1 MKKLQ
6 KKNIPLIF
14 TATYDIINDIRIQVF
29 FCEGHFMS
37 KNKLALVRI
46 SALPE
51 IFVNVL
57 KAKQMLASGEAKNA
71 SEATQK
77 CNISRSAFY
86 KYKDS
91 VFLYNE
97 QNVVNINALLLDE
110 SGILS
115 EFFAVLYKYKAN
127 VLTVNQGI
135 PCDNVAALTVSV
147 RIDSEKHSVDD
158 ILNELQKLHGV
169 VSVGRI
175 I

>member
-1 MKKLQ
+1 
-6 KKNIPLIF
+6 
-14 TATYDIINDIRIQVF
+14 
-29 FCEGHFMS
+29 MS
-37 KNKLALVRI
+37 KNKMVLVRL

-51 IFVNVL
+51 IFASVL
-57 KAKQMLASGEAKNA
+57 KVKQMLASGDARNA

-77 CNISRSAFY
+77 CGISRSAYY

-91 VFLYNE
+91 VFLFDE

-115 EFFAVLYKYKAN
+115 EFLAVLYKFKAN

-135 PCDNVAALTVSV
+135 PSDNVAALTVSA
-147 RIDSEKHSVDD
+147 RIDTEKYSVDD
-158 ILNELQKLHGV
+158 ILAELNKLQGV

-175 I
+175 M